1 MGTFYVLI
9 AFVLGAAVGGVL
21 LYFLLKSKSEG
32 AIAGALER
40 NAGLERSNAELKSE
54 INVLRNKTD
63 EANAA
68 LSASGNEIKNLNQRL
83 QEQKAEVEQLHSKM
97 QKDFELLANRIL
109 EEKSE
114 KFVQKNDEQLKVILD
129 PLKERLLQYE
139 KRVNETHLDTER
151 ERSALREQLKQL
163 TDINKRMS
171 DETLNLTKALKGD
184 NKMQGNWGEM
194 ILEKILEKSGLQKG
208 HEYTVQQSFTNED
221 GSRSQPDVLIKL
233 PEGKTLVVDSK
244 VSLVAYERCVSAEDE
259 AQKAQYLKEHIAS
272 LRNHVKLLSA
282 KSYHQLY
289 NIKSPDFVLL
299 FIPIESAFALAVTAD
314 NELYNDAFDKNI
326 IIVSTSTLLATLR
339 TVANVWKQ
347 EYQSQ
352 NAIEIARQGADLYE
366 KFVSFTEDLIK
377 VGKQMDDSKKTY
389 ADAMNKLYDG
399 KGNLI
404 KRAENMRKLGLKVA
418 KQLPQ
423 GLIDR
428 SENEE

>member
-1 MGTFYVLI
+1 
-9 AFVLGAAVGGVL
+9 
-21 LYFLLKSKSEG
+21 
-32 AIAGALER
+32 
-40 NAGLERSNAELKSE
+40 
-54 INVLRNKTD
+54 LRNKTD

-208 HEYTVQQSFTNED
+208 KSILCNRA
-221 GSRSQPDVLIKL
+221 SRMRMEVVLN
-233 PEGKTLVVDSK
+233 PM
-244 VSLVAYERCVSAEDE
+244 C
-259 AQKAQYLKEHIAS
+259 
-272 LRNHVKLLSA
+272 
-282 KSYHQLY
+282 
-289 NIKSPDFVLL
+289 
-299 FIPIESAFALAVTAD
+299 
-314 NELYNDAFDKNI
+314 
-326 IIVSTSTLLATLR
+326 
-339 TVANVWKQ
+339 
-347 EYQSQ
+347 
-352 NAIEIARQGADLYE
+352 
-366 KFVSFTEDLIK
+366 
-377 VGKQMDDSKKTY
+377 
-389 ADAMNKLYDG
+389 
-399 KGNLI
+399 
-404 KRAENMRKLGLKVA
+404 
-418 KQLPQ
+418 
-423 GLIDR
+423 
-428 SENEE
+428 